1 METRGRLYGSLFS
14 SLVLIA
20 CGATGCHMRGYH
32 GAWGGYHGPV
42 QSQPPPGGAVE
53 SSPPPPVVE
62 ENPHTVDDVAEPA
75 LPPPSPVEH
84 NDVAEIIG
92 NYRVHGTDQSGV
104 PYDGTASI
112 LKIRD
117 NMYDATWKLGQSTWH
132 ALIFRDKNLLS
143 CGTAPKH
150 DLGVMAYLATGDVL
164 EGIWF
169 EEQHTTT
176 GFERLIRGPAVTNDL
191 VGSWAIALGETPAK
205 KKYKGNV
212 NILRWDNGVY
222 GVVWKFQSGLTL
234 RGVGLRS
241 WKLPGVTQDI
251 LSVGFND
258 SGDATIL
265 QFVVQ
270 QNGAH
275 LRGHWAMPNP
285 NGAPSWG
292 VETLQRM

>member
-1 METRGRLYGSLFS
+1 MDTRVGTIFPWVVGA
-14 SLVLIA
+14 LIA
-20 CGATGCHMRGYH
+20 CGSLGCHMRGYH
-32 GAWGGYHGPV
+32 GGWGYHGPM
-42 QSQPPPGGAVE
+42 QSPPPPPATGPVE
-53 SSPPPPVVE
+53 SSPPAFATE
-62 ENPHTVDDVAEPA
+62 TPHTVDDVAEPSA
-75 LPPPSPVEH
+75 PPPSFAEN
-84 NDVAEIIG
+84 NDTAEITG

-104 PYDGTASI
+104 PYDGTALI
-112 LKIRD
+112 TKQKA

-150 DLGVMAYLATGDVL
+150 DLGVMAYLATGDQL

-169 EEQHTTT
+169 EEQHVNT
-176 GFERLIRGPAVTNDL
+176 GFERLIRGPVVSSDL

-212 NILRWDNGVY
+212 NIMRWQNGVY
-222 GVVWKFQSGLTL
+222 GVTWKFQSGLSL

-275 LRGHWAMPNP
+275 LRGHWAMPNA